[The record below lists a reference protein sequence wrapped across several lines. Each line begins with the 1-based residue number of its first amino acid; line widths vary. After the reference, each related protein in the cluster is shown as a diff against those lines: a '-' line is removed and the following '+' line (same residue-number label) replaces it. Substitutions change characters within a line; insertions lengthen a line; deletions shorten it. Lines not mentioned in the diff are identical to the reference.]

1 MLLYHHKIYTRW
13 AEGKG
18 NLTESKLKKQ
28 KGLNPAAPSV
38 RGETKES
45 KLLLKAGNRANG
57 LMLRTLSPWMR
68 IKLTHKMH
76 SVQLAVLL
84 FLKWPSL
91 ARTEAGKA
99 SHM

>member
-1 MLLYHHKIYTRW
+1 
-13 AEGKG
+13 
-18 NLTESKLKKQ
+18 
-28 KGLNPAAPSV
+28 
-38 RGETKES
+38 
-45 KLLLKAGNRANG
+45 
-57 LMLRTLSPWMR
+57 MR

-99 SHM
+99 SHMSTRGGANRTSLHVSSCKQSILIPSQCLRTLGVIVREVEVKVELDLAGMYFPMDRAQFF

>member
-1 MLLYHHKIYTRW
+1 MLLNHHNIYRRW
-13 AEGKG
+13 AKGKG
-18 NLTESKLKKQ
+18 NLTETKLKKQ
-28 KGLNPAAPSV
+28 KGLNPAASSL

-45 KLLLKAGNRANG
+45 KFLLKAGNRANG
-57 LMLRTLSPWMR
+57 LTPRTLSPWMR
-68 IKLTHKMH
+68 IKLTPKMH
-76 SVQLAVLL
+76 SVQLAALV